1 MMVSDA
7 ISSTCGVVGG
17 HSTVS
22 ILLLSRGGEQPRNK
36 QYITIIV
43 K

>member
-7 ISSTCGVVGG
+7 TSSTCGVVGG

-22 ILLLSRGGEQPRNK
+22 ILLLSLEGGGASNPGISN
-36 QYITIIV
+36 TSP
-43 K
+43 